1 MSINQREF
9 SSLSYSCA
17 AAFSVWIPKPRQTR
31 QTAEKLPLVEL
42 RQEHLTQDCLSSDSL
57 VCKDIGTSKTNRL

>member
-17 AAFSVWIPKPRQTR
+17 AAFSIWIPKPLQAR
-31 QTAEKLPLVEL
+31 QTAEKLSLVEL
-42 RQEHLTQDCLSSDSL
+42 RQEHLTQDCWSSDSL
-57 VCKDIGTSKTNRL
+57 TCKDISTSKTNRL